1 MPTTLPEA
9 PIRSAV
15 ETAPR
20 EALHELQLRR
30 LRTALARRE
39 VVAHVET
46 LDDLRAVPFTVKA
59 DLRASYPLG
68 MMTVPATSWCGC
80 TPRPGRAAGRRWSAT
95 RAATSRSG
103 PS

>member
-1 MPTTLPEA
+1 MPTTLTEA

-39 VVAHVET
+39 VVE
-46 LDDLRAVPFTVKA
+46 
-59 DLRASYPLG
+59 
-68 MMTVPATSWCGC
+68 
-80 TPRPGRAAGRRWSAT
+80 RPGALPRTPGKALRLAHR
-95 RAATSRSG
+95 
-103 PS
+103 